1 MAFPIFMV
9 VYKPIEIHICDRMPF
24 KFNGQYSDRKNRPAI
39 CARNETKKKTT
50 NNTQSLMYVD
60 FIKGMHT

>member
-39 CARNETKKKTT
+39 CARNETKKKKQQTT
-50 NNTQSLMYVD
+50 HNP
-60 FIKGMHT
+60 